1 VRFVAQAACMRFHN
15 LNLIAAHTAAQ
26 IAIIPAEITL
36 LHTGSLQRHF
46 NVSISPL
53 FPIPYERPIV
63 YLKPTPAHIF
73 MPSIAKEQKQYYKSR
88 IRSVIAQHPQITQV
102 ALRER
107 LKDDGLILDR
117 WYVASLLKEIQ
128 VERVKRLNTLTLNYA
143 ISAFQDVMMEIS
155 AVAWSIAN
163 DEFARKQD
171 RVAALRE
178 IREAHKDMFEKLF
191 DAGVFERKLG
201 TLDAVI
207 RNTPLPEE
215 RKQAIR
221 SVFQNWGLLQAPKED
236 EQTTAPAS

>member
-1 VRFVAQAACMRFHN
+1 M
-15 LNLIAAHTAAQ
+15 
-26 IAIIPAEITL
+26 PKIT
-36 LHTGSLQRHF
+36 Q
-46 NVSISPL
+46 
-53 FPIPYERPIV
+53 E
-63 YLKPTPAHIF
+63 K
-73 MPSIAKEQKQYYKSR
+73 KQYYKSR
-88 IRSVIAQHPQITQV
+88 IRSIIAQHPQITQV
-102 ALRER
+102 ALTER
-107 LKDDGLILDR
+107 LKDDGLALDR
-117 WYVASLLKEIQ
+117 WYVASLLKSIQ

-143 ISAFQDVMMEIS
+143 LSSFQDVMMEIS

-171 RVAALRE
+171 RVMALRE

-221 SVFQNWGLLQAPKED
+221 SVFQNWGLLEAPKED
-236 EQTTAPAS
+236 VRTTELPPAS